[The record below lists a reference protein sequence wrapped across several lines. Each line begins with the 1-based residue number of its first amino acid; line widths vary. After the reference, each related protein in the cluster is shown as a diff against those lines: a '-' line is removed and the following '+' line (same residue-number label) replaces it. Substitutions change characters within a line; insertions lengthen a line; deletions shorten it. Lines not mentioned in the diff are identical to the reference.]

1 MNRLRSIVWGI
12 VLVALGIVIGL
23 NVLGIISFDIFF
35 DGWWTLFIIVPS
47 FVSLIT
53 GKEKTIGI
61 IGTVVGVM
69 LLLAYQDVIDKTMIF
84 KLLVPFIIVLAG
96 LKLIFKDFFNREVS
110 EAKKKIK
117 ASAVEVKEYAA
128 VFSGQNLDFS
138 GQVFTSAE
146 LNAVFGGIKCDLR
159 NAIITDGAVI
169 NICSVFGGV
178 DVFLPQN
185 VNVKISSS
193 SIFGGMSDKRQIKTA
208 NGDITVYITGNCIF
222 GGADI
227 K

>member
-1 MNRLRSIVWGI
+1 MNRARSILWGI
-12 VLVALGIVIGL
+12 VLVALGVVIGL

-47 FVSLIT
+47 F
-53 GKEKTIGI
+53 IGI
-61 IGTVVGVM
+61 ITERDKTVSIIGTIVGVV
-69 LLLAYQDVIDKTMIF
+69 LLLAYQDVIDKTTIW
-84 KLLVPFIIVLAG
+84 KLLLPLVIILIG
-96 LKLIFKDFFNREVS
+96 LKMIFKDFFNREINA
-110 EAKKKIK
+110 AKKKISASGVK
-117 ASAVEVKEYAA
+117 AQEYAA
-128 VFSGQNLDFS
+128 TFSGQNLDFS
-138 GQVFTSAE
+138 GQVFTAAE

-178 DVFLPQN
+178 DVFLPDN

-193 SIFGGMSDKRQIKTA
+193 SVFGGISDKRQVKTS
-208 NGDITVYITGNCIF
+208 NGALTVYVTGNCIF

>member
-1 MNRLRSIVWGI
+1 MNRARSILWGI
-12 VLVALGIVIGL
+12 VLVALGVVIGL

-47 FVSLIT
+47 F
-53 GKEKTIGI
+53 IGI
-61 IGTVVGVM
+61 ITERDKTVSIIGTIVGVV
-69 LLLAYQDVIDKTMIF
+69 LLLAYQDVIDKTTIW
-84 KLLVPFIIVLAG
+84 KLLLPLVIILIG
-96 LKLIFKDFFNREVS
+96 LKMIFKDFFNREINA
-110 EAKKKIK
+110 AKKKLN
-117 ASAVEVKEYAA
+117 AGGVKPEEYAA

-138 GQVFTSAE
+138 GRVFSAAE
-146 LNAVFGGIKCDLR
+146 FNAVFGGIKCDLR

-178 DVFLPQN
+178 DVFLPEN

-193 SIFGGMSDKRQIKTA
+193 SVFGGISDKRAVKTTG
-208 NGDITVYITGNCIF
+208 NNITVYVVGNCIF